1 MSLPQGRP
9 AMIRDREFVG
19 IELRSRFRDPL
30 KERLPLLDWFTSPM
44 WSSPSG
50 NGWRNNH
57 KNSIAG
63 TSQMRVAN
71 VRSCV

>member
-1 MSLPQGRP
+1 
-9 AMIRDREFVG
+9 MIRDREFVG
-19 IELRSRFRDPL
+19 IELLSRFSDPL

-57 KNSIAG
+57 KNSIAR
-63 TSQMRVAN
+63 TSEMRVAH
-71 VRSCV
+71 VGSCVQPQKILI